1 MSDCNVY
8 KEQRRTAA
16 ALGRVF
22 KTCLQYPVSLM
33 VFLFQKKK
41 LSSQLVPLPFF
52 ISFYFLPLKDDRR
65 ELFSFLLLKY
75 TFVTKRLAMR
85 KKEHVSAGEK
95 LGLKTGNR
103 F

>member
-33 VFLFQKKK
+33 VFLFQKEEAFIPTC
-41 LSSQLVPLPFF
+41 SSPFF
-52 ISFYFLPLKDDRR
+52 YFI
-65 ELFSFLLLKY
+65 LFFAS
-75 TFVTKRLAMR
+75 
-85 KKEHVSAGEK
+85 
-95 LGLKTGNR
+95 
-103 F
+103 